1 MPTSEAARN
10 VTDRENERYRRKRF
24 CCARP
29 ALDASRRSV
38 LHTAQSGGLGKGWAA
53 SKDERSGMQ
62 GESEFQLAETA
73 AAELELEVK
82 EMIVRAAR
90 LAPMKAHE
98 IDSDAALFND
108 GLGLD
113 SLDAIQIAVALE
125 ESYGVGL
132 TADDDEN
139 RRRLSSVRSIAELI
153 REQVPSK
160 RAPR

>member
-1 MPTSEAARN
+1 
-10 VTDRENERYRRKRF
+10 
-24 CCARP
+24 
-29 ALDASRRSV
+29 
-38 LHTAQSGGLGKGWAA
+38 
-53 SKDERSGMQ
+53 MQ
-62 GESEFQLAETA
+62 GESEFQLAESA
-73 AAELELEVK
+73 SADLEQEVK
-82 EMIVRAAR
+82 ELIVRAAR
-90 LAPMKAHE
+90 LGPMKPEDIVA
-98 IDSDAALFND
+98 DAPLFNE

-139 RRRLSSVRSIAELI
+139 RRRLSSVRSIAALI

>member
-1 MPTSEAARN
+1 
-10 VTDRENERYRRKRF
+10 
-24 CCARP
+24 
-29 ALDASRRSV
+29 
-38 LHTAQSGGLGKGWAA
+38 
-53 SKDERSGMQ
+53 MQ
-62 GESEFQLAETA
+62 GESEFQLAESA
-73 AAELELEVK
+73 SADLEQEVK
-82 EMIVRAAR
+82 ELIVRAAR
-90 LAPMKAHE
+90 LGPRKPEDIVADAP
-98 IDSDAALFND
+98 LFNE

-139 RRRLSSVRSIAELI
+139 RRRLSSVRSIAALI